1 MLLKYYKELFSTDN
15 PSSPSETP
23 SHIPHMITEAMNNM
37 LIGEFLECEVVTV
50 LKQTAPLKAP
60 RADGMSPPLY
70 QYFWQV
76 VDHDVVSSILSWL
89 NSGTLPHPINHTFI
103 TLIPKVKNPEFVH
116 EYRPIS
122 LCNVLYKVFLK
133 ALANRLKKLLPHII
147 TKHQSAF
154 AKNRLISNNI
164 LIVFETLHQMKSHN
178 SGDTSFIALKL
189 DISKAYDKV
198 E

>member
-60 RADGMSPPLY
+60 RADGMSPPFY

-76 VDHDVVSSILSWL
+76 VDHDVVSSVLSWL

-103 TLIPKVKNPEFVH
+103 TLIPKVRNLEFVM
-116 EYRPIS
+116 
-122 LCNVLYKVFLK
+122 NTVLLVSVMSF
-133 ALANRLKKLLPHII
+133 
-147 TKHQSAF
+147 TKYF
-154 AKNRLISNNI
+154 
-164 LIVFETLHQMKSHN
+164 
-178 SGDTSFIALKL
+178 
-189 DISKAYDKV
+189 
-198 E
+198 